1 MEEPSSTSYDI
12 VGSPTPLRIREDRRQ
27 LWTITRRAAACVT
40 VLVALVI
47 LALSRPIAR
56 GVFLITL
63 FSVCFSYVIAPL
75 AERVRL
81 PHRAYRKPL
90 TPVMAV
96 LLIYFVMLI
105 LGTTAWVLVAGKF
118 QQQLTD
124 LGGELPT
131 YVDRA
136 RQRLEM
142 IERITN
148 RFSPPDPF
156 ANPLAGLW
164 HTVSVSIKTNAIRV
178 STEVVACRPV
188 LPWIWLVP
196 TIALVLISRVGW
208 FRQSAVAHLPEGHLR
223 WRGEEFFH
231 QVNSVLA
238 GYTRAQMLASAL
250 IGITSMAGFWLI
262 GLPHALFLGTISGAL
277 EFFPIAGPLS
287 IAFAACGIV
296 SRERLLVLIGFLVAM
311 RLVQDYLIYPR
322 LVGRGMHM
330 HPVAIILAIL
340 AGAEVGGTLGVLMA
354 IPFVGIASVA
364 VRHWREYWAIEK
376 LLKEHARQLGSEELG
391 D

>member
-1 MEEPSSTSYDI
+1 MEEPSSTSYDT
-12 VGSPTPLRIREDRRQ
+12 VGSSTPLHVRKDRIQ
-27 LWTITRRAAACVT
+27 LWSIARRAAAGVA
-40 VLVALVI
+40 VLVAVVA
-47 LALSRPIAR
+47 LALNRPIAR
-56 GVFLITL
+56 NALLITL
-63 FSVCFSYVIAPL
+63 FSVLFAYVIGPL
-75 AERVRL
+75 AERVRR
-81 PHRAYRKPL
+81 PHRASRKPR

-96 LLIYFVMLI
+96 LVIYFVMLI
-105 LGTTAWVLVAGKF
+105 LGTTAWLLVAGEL

-124 LGGELPT
+124 LSDKLPT
-131 YVDRA
+131 YVDQA
-136 RQRLEM
+136 RQRLDT

-148 RFSPPDPF
+148 HFSPPDPF
-156 ANPLAGLW
+156 ADHLVGLW
-164 HTVSVSIKTNAIRV
+164 HAVLVSIKTNVIRV
-178 STEVVACRPV
+178 SAEVVACRPV

-208 FRQSAVAHLPEGHLR
+208 FRESAVAHLPEGHLR

-238 GYTRAQMLASAL
+238 GYTRAQMLASVL

-287 IAFAACGIV
+287 IAIAACVIV
-296 SRERLLVLIGFLVAM
+296 SGERLLVLIGFLVAM

-322 LVGRGMHM
+322 LVGRRIHM

-340 AGAEVGGTLGVLMA
+340 AGVEAGGTLGALVA
-354 IPFVGIASVA
+354 IPFVGIASIA
-364 VRHWREYWAIEK
+364 VRHCREYWAIEK
-376 LLKEHARQLGSEELG
+376 LLKEHARQPGSEESR

>member
-1 MEEPSSTSYDI
+1 MDEPSSTSYDT
-12 VGSPTPLRIREDRRQ
+12 VGSSTPLHVREDRRQ
-27 LWTITRRAAACVT
+27 LWSIARRAAAGVA
-40 VLVALVI
+40 VLVAVVA
-47 LALSRPIAR
+47 LALNRPIAR
-56 GVFLITL
+56 NAFLITL
-63 FSVCFSYVIAPL
+63 LSVGLAYVIAPL
-75 AERVRL
+75 AERVRR

-90 TPVMAV
+90 SPVMAV
-96 LLIYFVMLI
+96 LVIYFVMLI
-105 LGTTAWVLVAGKF
+105 LGTTAWLLVAGKF

-124 LGGELPT
+124 LGDKLPT

-136 RQRLEM
+136 RQRLET

-148 RFSPPDPF
+148 RFSPPNPF
-156 ANPLAGLW
+156 ADHLAGLW
-164 HTVSVSIKTNAIRV
+164 HTVSVSIKTNFIRV
-178 STEVVACRPV
+178 SAEVIACRPV

-196 TIALVLISRVGW
+196 IIALVLISRVGW

-238 GYTRAQMLASAL
+238 GYTRAQILASVL

-262 GLPHALFLGTISGAL
+262 GLPQALFLGTISGAL
-277 EFFPIAGPLS
+277 EFLPIAGPLS
-287 IAFAACGIV
+287 IAIVACGIV
-296 SRERLLVLIGFLVAM
+296 SGERLLVLIGFFVAM

-340 AGAEVGGTLGVLMA
+340 AGAEAGGMFGALVA
-354 IPFVGIASVA
+354 IPFVGIASIA

-376 LLKEHARQLGSEELG
+376 LLKEHARRLGSEESS

>member
-1 MEEPSSTSYDI
+1 
-12 VGSPTPLRIREDRRQ
+12 
-27 LWTITRRAAACVT
+27 
-40 VLVALVI
+40 
-47 LALSRPIAR
+47 LALNRPIAR
-56 GVFLITL
+56 NALLITL
-63 FSVCFSYVIAPL
+63 FSVIFAYLVAPL
-75 AERVRL
+75 AERVRR

-90 TPVMAV
+90 TPVMGV
-96 LLIYFVMLI
+96 LVIYFVMLI
-105 LGTTAWVLVAGKF
+105 FGTTAWLLVAGKL

-124 LGGELPT
+124 LGDKLPT

-142 IERITN
+142 VERITD

-156 ANPLAGLW
+156 AEHLAGLW

-178 STEVVACRPV
+178 SAEVVACRPV

-196 TIALVLISRVGW
+196 TIALILISRVNW

-238 GYTRAQMLASAL
+238 GYTRAQMLACVF
-250 IGITSMAGFWLI
+250 IGIMSMAGFWLI

-277 EFFPIAGPLS
+277 EFFPIAGPLGIS
-287 IAFAACGIV
+287 FAAFGIV
-296 SRERLLVLIGFLVAM
+296 SGERLLVLIGFLAAM

-322 LVGRGMHM
+322 LVGRGMHI

-340 AGAEVGGTLGVLMA
+340 AGAEAGGTLGVLLA
-354 IPFVGIASVA
+354 IPCVGIASVA

-376 LLKEHARQLGSEELG
+376 LLKEHARQPGSE
-391 D
+391 DSSD